1 MFLRSYL
8 AACRCFPE
16 RIELDVFPPNLE
28 VYSMVKSRLASFLAV
43 GVVMFLSASMAL
55 AQNQGQGNRGAGGG
69 GRGGFGGPRV
79 GGVMGLLNNEEVQKE
94 LALDDA
100 TKASV
105 KKVTDAAGEE
115 ARKELGAGGGFGD
128 FANLSADERRA
139 KFAEMQ
145 AKGAEVQAKI
155 TAKYQPQVKE
165 VLTPAQFERAQQ
177 IYWQSNTVRAL
188 SDPDLVKALDV
199 TKEQTDK
206 IAAVSKEYEEK
217 QRGLFGRGAGG
228 GAGGAGGGEGNRE
241 KMVELSKERDTKV
254 TDVLTADQKTKFA
267 TLKGKEFDV
276 SKLRG
281 GFGGGRGGRGGRPAG
296 AAGRPETE
304 KKAE

>member
-1 MFLRSYL
+1 
-8 AACRCFPE
+8 
-16 RIELDVFPPNLE
+16 
-28 VYSMVKSRLASFLAV
+28 MVKSRLAGFLAV
-43 GVVMFLSASMAL
+43 GVVMFLSASVAL
-55 AQNQGQGNRGAGGG
+55 AQGAGGRGAG

-100 TKASV
+100 TKANV

-115 ARKELGAGGGFGD
+115 SRKELGAGGGFGD
-128 FANLSADERRA
+128 LQNLSAEERRA

-155 TAKYQPQVKE
+155 TAKYLPLVKE

-188 SDPDLVKALDV
+188 SDPDLIKALDV

-217 QRGLFGRGAGG
+217 QRGLFGRGP
-228 GAGGAGGGEGNRE
+228 GAGGAGGAEGGRE
-241 KMVELSKERDTKV
+241 KMAELSKERDTKV
-254 TDVLTADQKTKFA
+254 VDVLTADQKTKFA

-281 GFGGGRGGRGGRPAG
+281 GFGGGRGGRPGGAGGR
-296 AAGRPETE
+296 GRPETE
-304 KKAE
+304 KTEKKAE

>member
-1 MFLRSYL
+1 
-8 AACRCFPE
+8 
-16 RIELDVFPPNLE
+16 
-28 VYSMVKSRLASFLAV
+28 MVKSRLASFLAV
-43 GVVMFLSASMAL
+43 GVVMFLGASLAMA
-55 AQNQGQGNRGAGGG
+55 QGQGQGQGQGGRGQGGP

-115 ARKELGAGGGFGD
+115 ARKEAGEGGGFAGLRD
-128 FANLSADERRA
+128 LPEAERRA
-139 KFAEMQ
+139 KMQEFQ
-145 AKGAEVQAKI
+145 AKAAEVQAKVV
-155 TAKYQPQVKE
+155 AKFLPQVKE

-177 IYWQSNTVRAL
+177 IYWQSSTVRAL

-199 TKEQTDK
+199 TKEQTEK
-206 IAAVSKEYEEK
+206 IAAVGKEYEEK
-217 QRGLFGRGAGG
+217 QRGLFGGGRGQGGG
-228 GAGGAGGGEGNRE
+228 GAGDFAAARE
-241 KMVELSKERDTKV
+241 KMNELNKERDTKV
-254 TDVLTADQKTKFA
+254 TDVLTADQKAKFA

-281 GFGGGRGGRGGRPAG
+281 GFGGGRGGRGGAGGRPAG
-296 AAGRPETE
+296 AGRPEAEKKADE